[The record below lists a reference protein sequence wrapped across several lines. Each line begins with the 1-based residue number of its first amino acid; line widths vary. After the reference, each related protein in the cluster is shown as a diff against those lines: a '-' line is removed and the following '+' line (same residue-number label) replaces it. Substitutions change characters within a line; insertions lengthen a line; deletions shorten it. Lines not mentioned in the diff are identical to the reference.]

1 VITAIVIGV
10 VLSVAPAF
18 ISLERLSKVIGRR
31 SLEPLVL
38 LACLGL
44 LILSL
49 SQLIA
54 DEFVAFL
61 YFRF

>member
-1 VITAIVIGV
+1 
-10 VLSVAPAF
+10 VLSLAPAF
-18 ISLERLSKVIGRR
+18 IPLERLSKLTDRR
-31 SLEPLVL
+31 ALEPLVL
-38 LACLGL
+38 LTCLGL
-44 LILSL
+44 LVLSL